1 MRVAFAGVLAGLL
14 VTILVVRS
22 VNDPDPA
29 ADGYRAGLLVKAPRQ
44 LTATCKQAAARLPI
58 SARCPIAIPVPDG
71 AWGRARDL
79 DSDDCKYLIDVE
91 PGAPARNPRAG
102 AIYHLLFGA
111 RCRRFDLSTRGR
123 RWPVGGFFGD
133 DLRLVGWR
141 PTRSGAA
148 AVRPRVLA
156 RLTVGTHPALLL
168 RYPPQPL
175 TTVHSGH
182 LAIIWN
188 EGKAAYVVSGHPV
201 DPISSERRPQATAA
215 LRAMALAM

>member
-1 MRVAFAGVLAGLL
+1 MRVAFAAVLAGLL
-14 VTILVVRS
+14 VTILVVRAL
-22 VNDPDPA
+22 DDADPA
-29 ADGYRAGLLVKAPRQ
+29 ADGGLRAGLLVKAPRR
-44 LTATCKQAAARLPI
+44 LTATCERAAARLPVA
-58 SARCPIAIPVPDG
+58 ARCPLAIPVPDG

-79 DSDDCKYLIDVE
+79 DSDHCKYLIDVE
-91 PGAPARNPRAG
+91 PGAPGRDRRAG

-111 RCRRFDLSTRGR
+111 RCRRFDLSTRAG
-123 RWPVGGFFGD
+123 RWPAGRFFGD
-133 DLRLVGWR
+133 DLRLVGRWSSR
-141 PTRSGAA
+141 P
-148 AVRPRVLA
+148 VRPFVVR

-188 EGKAAYVVSGHPV
+188 EGSAGYAVSGHPV
-201 DPISSERRPQATAA
+201 DPISGERRQRAVDA